1 MAQVSPAAVREVGD
15 DPSAPLVAIVD
26 FGLKANIVR
35 SLGGAGCGSACSRTR
50 RPRPTCWRRDVAGV
64 VFSPGPGD
72 PARLAGPVALAGAVI
87 DDGRPLLGICL
98 GHQIVGRAAG
108 AETTRL
114 RFGHHGANHPVQDLD
129 TGYVQVTAQNHEVQV
144 VGGSVPASSGFRV
157 SQLNLNDRSV
167 EGLRHAE
174 KPIETV
180 QYHPEGAP
188 GPLDALAVFDRFV
201 DAIRPAR
208 DHRRPAGGRGPRP
221 PEEAGV
227 RADPRLGPVVI
238 GQAAEFDY
246 AGTQACRALRA
257 EGVRTILVN
266 SNPATI
272 MTDPTVADA
281 VYLEPLTVPAIEAVI
296 AREKPEGLLAGLGG
310 QTALN
315 LAMALSEAG
324 VLERHNVRLLG
335 TPLEAIHMA
344 EDREAF
350 RDLLDRI
357 DQPYA
362 PSFIVEGPDED
373 ARHASAEEALD
384 TIGLPAIIRPAFTL
398 GGTGGGI
405 VETEEAYWERVRS
418 GLRAS
423 PIKQVMI
430 ERCLVGWQE
439 IEYEVMRDHEDT
451 CIAVCSMENVD
462 PLGVHTGDSIV
473 VAPVQTLTD
482 AVHQRLRSAALAI
495 IRALGVEGGCNVQ
508 FALSPDS
515 TEYAV
520 IEVNPRVS
528 RSSALASKATGY
540 PIARVAAQIAAG
552 RTLAEIPNVVTG
564 TTVAAFEPALDYVVV
579 KLPRFPFDKFPAA
592 DRRLGSQM
600 KATGEVM
607 AIDRTFGA
615 ALNKALRGLEQ
626 AGAGPLGEDA
636 SWAPTFDYLAAV
648 YGGDHDEDDPLAP
661 AGEDTVIRW
670 IDERGEACESSRFA
684 QRSAAPV
691 VLKRFVE
698 PSDSRLWRV
707 LGLLRRGV
715 PQEVIRAATGISPWF
730 LAEMGRNVGLEHAV
744 HAAGASLVDTDDPA
758 GAELLSTA
766 KRAAFS
772 DSDLGRLAGVPET
785 AVRAARA
792 TLGLAPGYAMVD
804 TCAAEFAAETPYFY
818 STYASAGSPPEAP
831 PAPRPGALVI
841 GSGPV
846 RIGQG
851 IEFDY
856 CAVQAADVLRR
867 EGWSAIMVNSNPETV
882 STDFDASTRLYFE
895 PLDAESVR
903 SIIEFESGSARRR
916 HATSA
921 MTLRH
926 RCAECHRRWAGPNR
940 SGSPTTGR
948 CRRSSRS
955 AARRRSTSPGRSSR
969 RACRCSGPSLETIDQ
984 AEERV
989 RFSALLDR
997 LGIPQP
1003 EGGMAESIE
1012 EALTLAERI
1021 GYPVIVRPSFVI
1033 GGLAIDFAYSPED
1046 LARHLA
1052 AAAVVDPDRPVR
1064 IDRFLEG
1071 IEVDIDAVC
1080 DGTAVLIPGLL
1091 EHVERAG
1098 VHSGDSIA
1106 VFPPQHVSDGDVDLI
1121 VNTMERVC
1129 LALGA
1134 TGLVNAQFIVRDD
1147 GVYLIEVN
1155 PRASRTV
1162 PFLSK
1167 VTGVP
1172 MVELAVRISLG
1183 ATLASL
1189 GQTPGLR
1196 PSPPFVAVKA
1206 PAFSTAKLKGVDPSV
1221 GPFMQSTGEVI
1232 GIAEDPRVAMA
1243 KALTGASLIPP
1254 RPGDG
1259 PAPLALLSIADRDKW
1274 GLVDLAKALRRAGY
1288 RLAATPG
1295 TRTALREA
1303 GFGVD
1308 PVAKL
1313 GAEPD
1318 REIGEIPILDAIA
1331 GGDVRLVVNTPTPRS
1346 GAIRD
1351 AAEIRHAAIAEGVL
1365 CLTAIETGI
1374 AAAAALEPSI
1384 LDEISRVRPITEWV
1398 PAV

>member
-1 MAQVSPAAVREVGD
+1 VTDAPVSD
-15 DPSAPLVAIVD
+15 
-26 FGLKANIVR
+26 
-35 SLGGAGCGSACSRTR
+35 
-50 RPRPTCWRRDVAGV
+50 
-64 VFSPGPGD
+64 
-72 PARLAGPVALAGAVI
+72 GPVAAHV
-87 DDGRPLLGICL
+87 RP
-98 GHQIVGRAAG
+98 HR
-108 AETTRL
+108 
-114 RFGHHGANHPVQDLD
+114 PK
-129 TGYVQVTAQNHEVQV
+129 
-144 VGGSVPASSGFRV
+144 P
-157 SQLNLNDRSV
+157 RSV
-167 EGLRHAE
+167 LILGS
-174 KPIETV
+174 
-180 QYHPEGAP
+180 
-188 GPLDALAVFDRFV
+188 
-201 DAIRPAR
+201 
-208 DHRRPAGGRGPRP
+208 
-221 PEEAGV
+221 
-227 RADPRLGPVVI
+227 GPVVI

-281 VYLEPLTVPAIEAVI
+281 VYLEPLTVDAIEAVI
-296 AREKPEGLLAGLGG
+296 ARERPEGLLAGLGG

-315 LAMALSEAG
+315 LATALAEAG
-324 VLERHNVRLLG
+324 VLDRHNVRLLG
-335 TPLEAIHMA
+335 TPLEAIRMA

-362 PSFIVEGPDED
+362 PSFIVEGPDEA
-373 ARHASAEEALD
+373 ARHASAEAALAD
-384 TIGLPAIIRPAFTL
+384 IGLPAIIRPAFTL

-405 VETEEAYWERVRS
+405 VGTEEAYWERVRA

-439 IEYEVMRDHEDT
+439 IEYEVMRDAEDT

-482 AVHQRLRSAALAI
+482 QVHQRLRSAALAI

-552 RTLAEIPNVVTG
+552 RTLADIPNVVTG

-579 KLPRFPFDKFPAA
+579 KLPRFPFDKFPTA

-626 AGAGPLGEDA
+626 AGAGPLGEDP
-636 SWAPTFDYLAAV
+636 SWRPTFDYLAAV
-648 YGGDHDEDDPLAP
+648 YAGADPDAEDAAD
-661 AGEDTVIRW
+661 DVVIRW
-670 IDERGEACESSRFA
+670 IDERGDACESTRFA
-684 QRSAAPV
+684 QRSAAPI
-691 VLKRFVE
+691 VLRQFVE

-715 PQEVIRAATGISPWF
+715 AQETIRQATGISPWF
-730 LAEMGRNVGLEHAV
+730 LAEMGRNVGLEADV
-744 HAAGASLVDTDDPA
+744 RAAGRRIADPEDA
-758 GAELLSTA
+758 DGARLLATA
-766 KRAAFS
+766 KRAGFA
-772 DSDLGRLAGVPET
+772 DRDLGVLAGVGEGEI
-785 AVRAARA
+785 RA
-792 TLGLAPGYAMVD
+792 TRGVLGLEPGYAMVD

-831 PAPRPGALVI
+831 PVQRPAALVI

-867 EGWSAIMVNSNPETV
+867 EGWSAVMVNSNPETV

-895 PLDAESVR
+895 PLDAESVL
-903 SIIEFESGSARRR
+903 SIVTFENGA
-916 HATSA
+916 AGTSA
-921 MTLRH
+921 SHPDDTH
-926 RCAECHRRWAGPNR
+926 GIDVAGVIDGER
-940 SGSPTTGR
+940 SGGVPGGR
-948 CRRSSRS
+948 PAGYGSLPAVVAFGGQTPLNL
-955 AARRRSTSPGRSSR
+955 AAPLV
-969 RACRCSGPSLETIDQ
+969 RAGVPLLGSSLEAIDQ
-984 AEERV
+984 AEERT

-1071 IEVDIDAVC
+1071 IEVDVDAVC
-1080 DGTAVLIPGLL
+1080 DGKGVLIPGLL

-1098 VHSGDSIA
+1098 VHSGDSIG
-1106 VFPPQHVSDGDVDLI
+1106 VFPPQHVAEGDRDLI
-1121 VNTMERVC
+1121 VWTMERIC

-1134 TGLVNAQFIVRDD
+1134 RGLVNAQFIVRED

-1183 ATLASL
+1183 ATLAEL
-1189 GQTPGLR
+1189 GWATGLR
-1196 PSPPFVAVKA
+1196 PDPTFVAVKA

-1232 GIAEDPRVAMA
+1232 GIADDPRVAMA
-1243 KALTGASLIPP
+1243 KALTGASLVPP
-1254 RPGDG
+1254 RTAEAEGE
-1259 PAPLALLSIADRDKW
+1259 APLALLSIADRDKW
-1274 GLVDLAKALRRAGY
+1274 GLLDLARALDAAGY
-1288 RLAATPG
+1288 RLAATAG
-1295 TRTALREA
+1295 TRAVLLEA
-1303 GFGVD
+1303 GFEAA

-1313 GAEPD
+1313 GAEPGP
-1318 REIGEIPILDAIA
+1318 GEAGILELIA
-1331 GGDVRLVVNTPTPRS
+1331 DGHVRLVVNTPTPRS
-1346 GAIRD
+1346 GAVRD
-1351 AAEIRHAAIAEGVL
+1351 AADIRHAAIAEGVL
-1365 CLTAIETGI
+1365 CLTAIETAV
-1374 AAAAALEPSI
+1374 AAAEALAPDI
-1384 LDEISRVRPITEWV
+1384 ADEIAKVRPITDWV
-1398 PAV
+1398 PMGGVPVTAGASGTAGARA

>member
-1 MAQVSPAAVREVGD
+1 VTPPAG
-15 DPSAPLVAIVD
+15 
-26 FGLKANIVR
+26 
-35 SLGGAGCGSACSRTR
+35 T
-50 RPRPTCWRRDVAGV
+50 
-64 VFSPGPGD
+64 
-72 PARLAGPVALAGAVI
+72 
-87 DDGRPLLGICL
+87 
-98 GHQIVGRAAG
+98 HRAK
-108 AETTRL
+108 
-114 RFGHHGANHPVQDLD
+114 
-129 TGYVQVTAQNHEVQV
+129 
-144 VGGSVPASSGFRV
+144 PASVLILGS
-157 SQLNLNDRSV
+157 
-167 EGLRHAE
+167 
-174 KPIETV
+174 
-180 QYHPEGAP
+180 
-188 GPLDALAVFDRFV
+188 
-201 DAIRPAR
+201 
-208 DHRRPAGGRGPRP
+208 
-221 PEEAGV
+221 
-227 RADPRLGPVVI
+227 GPVVI

-257 EGVRTILVN
+257 EGVRTVLVN

-281 VYLEPLTVPAIEAVI
+281 VYLEPLTVDAIEAVI
-296 AREKPEGLLAGLGG
+296 ARERPEGLLAGLGG

-315 LAMALSEAG
+315 LATALAEAG
-324 VLERHNVRLLG
+324 VLERHGVRLLG
-335 TPLEAIHMA
+335 TPLEAIRMA

-350 RDLLDRI
+350 RDLLERI
-357 DQPYA
+357 GQPYA
-362 PSFIVEGPDED
+362 PSCIVEGPDEA
-373 ARHASAEEALD
+373 ARQASAAAALAE
-384 TIGLPAIIRPAFTL
+384 IGLPAIIRPAFTL

-405 VETEEAYWERVRS
+405 VETEDAYWERVRA

-423 PIKQVMI
+423 PITQVMI

-439 IEYEVMRDHEDT
+439 IEYEVMRDAEDT

-482 AVHQRLRSAALAI
+482 QVHQRLRSAALAI

-552 RTLAEIPNVVTG
+552 RTLADIPNVVTG

-579 KLPRFPFDKFPAA
+579 KLPRFPFDKFPTA

-626 AGAGPLGEDA
+626 AGAGPLGEDP
-636 SWAPTFDYLAAV
+636 SWQATFDYLAAV
-648 YGGDHDEDDPLAP
+648 YATGDDREDEDL
-661 AGEDTVIRW
+661 VIRW
-670 IDERGEACESSRFA
+670 VDERGLACESTRFA
-684 QRSAAPV
+684 ERSAAPI
-691 VLKRFVE
+691 VLRRFLE

-715 PQEVIRAATGISPWF
+715 AQETIRAATGISPWF
-730 LAEMGRNVGLEHAV
+730 LAEMGRNVGLEADV
-744 HAAGASLVDTDDPA
+744 RGAGARIADPQDA
-758 GAELLSTA
+758 DASRLLATA
-766 KRAAFS
+766 KRAGFA
-772 DSDLGRLAGVPET
+772 DRDLAALAGVGE
-785 AVRAARA
+785 AEVRDARLA
-792 TLGLAPGYAMVD
+792 LGLEPGYAMVD

-831 PAPRPGALVI
+831 PVDRPAALVI

-856 CAVQAADVLRR
+856 CAVQAADVLRQQ
-867 EGWSAIMVNSNPETV
+867 GWSAVMVNSNPETV

-895 PLDAESVR
+895 PLDPESVR
-903 SIIEFESGSARRR
+903 SIVAFEGSGGEGITPIPDDTRVIDVASVITAGGGTGRDAGSE
-916 HATSA
+916 HGGALADGHGVIPAVVAFGGQTP
-921 MTLRH
+921 LNL
-926 RCAECHRRWAGPNR
+926 AGPLVR
-940 SGSPTTGR
+940 SGVPLLGSD
-948 CRRSSRS
+948 
-955 AARRRSTSPGRSSR
+955 
-969 RACRCSGPSLETIDQ
+969 LEAIDQ
-984 AEERV
+984 AEERT
-989 RFSALLDR
+989 RFAALLDR

-1003 EGGMAESIE
+1003 DGGMAESIE

-1046 LARHLA
+1046 LVRHLA

-1071 IEVDIDAVC
+1071 IEVDVDAVC
-1080 DGTAVLIPGLL
+1080 DGTEVLIPGLL

-1106 VFPPQHVSDGDVDLI
+1106 IFPPRHVSEGDRDLI
-1121 VNTMERVC
+1121 AWTMERIC

-1134 TGLVNAQFIVRDD
+1134 RGLVNAQFIVRDD

-1183 ATLASL
+1183 ATLADL
-1189 GQTPGLR
+1189 GWAAGLR
-1196 PSPPFVAVKA
+1196 PDPPFVAVKA

-1232 GIAEDPRVAMA
+1232 GIADDARVAMA
-1243 KALTGASLIPP
+1243 KALTGASLVPP
-1254 RPGDG
+1254 RQGEG
-1259 PAPLALLSIADRDKW
+1259 EAPLALLSIADRDKW
-1274 GLVDLAKALRRAGY
+1274 GLVDLARALVAAGY
-1288 RLAATPG
+1288 RLAATSG
-1295 TRTALREA
+1295 TRAALAAAGIEA
-1303 GFGVD
+1303 E

-1313 GAEPD
+1313 GAEPGP
-1318 REIGEIPILDAIA
+1318 GEAGILELIA
-1331 GGDVRLVVNTPTPRS
+1331 GGRVRLVVNTPTPRS
-1346 GAIRD
+1346 GAVRD
-1351 AAEIRHAAIAEGVL
+1351 AADIRHAAIAEGVL
-1365 CLTAIETGI
+1365 CLTAIETAVVAAEALAPDIADEI
-1374 AAAAALEPSI
+1374 AA
-1384 LDEISRVRPITEWV
+1384 VRPITDWV
-1398 PAV
+1398 PLAGRREREVAAPA